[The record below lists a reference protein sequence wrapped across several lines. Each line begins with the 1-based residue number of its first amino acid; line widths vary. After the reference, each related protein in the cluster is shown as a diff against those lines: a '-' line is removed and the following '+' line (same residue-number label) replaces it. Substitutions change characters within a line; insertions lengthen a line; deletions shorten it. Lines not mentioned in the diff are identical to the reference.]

1 MCWALVIASILLT
14 GPSFPLSKGA
24 FVGGFSLDGQVFQ
37 VPAPKG
43 ERWVSEEQ
51 VQREILFRG
60 WKTPLTTEQ
69 MAELAEALDAD
80 FSVDILVMLGKTKR
94 KWQALVVVR
103 VVSAR
108 LREIVHLVQEQV
120 RISDPAELPQIL
132 KQICSP
138 TLTKLPTQLPLAMVQ
153 LREGERRLHLVAS
166 GGSWKKG
173 TNVIV
178 FRESSGQTTVL
189 GKGRISSANLL
200 AGGDRW
206 LLEVE
211 LTNSDAS
218 IRSGDKAV
226 QVFALPKPFAKLQK

>member
-1 MCWALVIASILLT
+1 MCWALVIASILLA

-24 FVGGFSLDGQVFQ
+24 FVGGFFLDGQVLQ
-37 VPAPKG
+37 ITAPTG

-80 FSVDILVMLGKTKR
+80 FSVDILMMLGKTKR
-94 KWQALVVVR
+94 KWQALVVMR

-108 LREIVHLVQEQV
+108 LREIVYLVQEQV
-120 RISDPAELPQIL
+120 RISDPAELPQISE
-132 KQICSP
+132 QICSSA
-138 TLTKLPTQLPLAMVQ
+138 LTKLPTQLPLATVQ
-153 LREGERRLHLVAS
+153 LREGERRLHLVA
-166 GGSWKKG
+166 GGGIWRKG
-173 TNVIV
+173 TNVVV
-178 FRESSGQTTVL
+178 FRDSSGQITVL
-189 GKGRISSANLL
+189 GKGRISSANLM

-211 LTNSDAS
+211 LTKLDAPVRSSDK
-218 IRSGDKAV
+218 IV